1 MLNMNKNQILE
12 QVMVERQRICHD
24 IATQSRRIRA
34 EKGLLSEI
42 VSIQSGG
49 VLTSKTLERIELERI
64 RELPLSLIIA
74 LGLVLGKRVKIE
86 FVSMPGADNP

>member
-12 QVMVERQRICHD
+12 QVMVEQQRICHD
-24 IATQSRRIRA
+24 IATQSRCIRA
-34 EKGLLSEI
+34 KTGLMSEAI
-42 VSIQSGG
+42 SIQSGG
-49 VLTSKTLERIELERI
+49 AVTSKTLERIELERI

-86 FVSMPGADNP
+86 FVPMPGVDNP